1 MSPSSTVAQRADV
14 HSRVTAEII
23 AAIEQGAGEWRAPWF
38 HSGTSIARPTN
49 ISSGKRYR
57 GINTVALWAAG
68 FAGGYG
74 DGLWGT
80 YRQWREAGA
89 QVREGERSTTVVLW
103 RETQVAQQA
112 DDEDDDDGHRR
123 MFARAFSVFN
133 VAQVDGYEHRAAPAL
148 PEAERL
154 AQAEAFITS
163 LGVKTVF
170 GGSEAYYRLSGDTVF
185 MPPFA
190 SFRDAASFYGVWL
203 HENGHASGARQRL
216 DRDLSGRFGS
226 AAYAAE
232 ECCVEILSGLV
243 LADLGIAHHPRPDH
257 AAYIGSWLNVLKHDP
272 KAIFTAASKAQ
283 QAADWMHAQQ
293 PQDEEM
299 PEAIAPEL
307 DRAEIDKKAVRS
319 SLPTSSASACSATV
333 VSMMPIKHPPGEGLH
348 GPPRGRH
355 DWARRVRR
363 PESSEPQ
370 SRAPVAPN
378 PDAWM

>member
-1 MSPSSTVAQRADV
+1 MTRQKIRNSRPNGRQERKRTAGVGRSVEGAREARAAGHGDSTMRNTSSSVLRADV
-14 HSRVTAEII
+14 YSRVTAEII

-38 HSGTSIARPTN
+38 HNGSSIARPTN
-49 ISSGKRYR
+49 LSSGKRYR
-57 GINTVALWAAG
+57 GINTLALWAAG
-68 FAGGYG
+68 FAAGYG

-80 YRQWREAGA
+80 YKQWQDAGA

-103 RETQVAQQA
+103 REIQASRQA
-112 DDEDDDDGHRR
+112 DKKDDDDDHRR

-133 VAQVDGYEHRAAPAL
+133 IAQVDGYERPDTPVL

-154 AQAEAFITS
+154 GHAEAFIAN
-163 LGVKTVF
+163 LGVKTEF
-170 GGSEAYYRLSGDTVF
+170 GGSEAYYRPSVDTVF
-185 MPPFA
+185 MPPFS

-203 HENGHASGARQRL
+203 HECGHACGSKHRL

-257 AAYIGSWLNVLKHDP
+257 AAYVAAWLKVLKDDP

-293 PQDEEM
+293 PQAEEM
-299 PEAIAPEL
+299 AA
-307 DRAEIDKKAVRS
+307 
-319 SLPTSSASACSATV
+319 
-333 VSMMPIKHPPGEGLH
+333 
-348 GPPRGRH
+348 
-355 DWARRVRR
+355 
-363 PESSEPQ
+363 
-370 SRAPVAPN
+370 
-378 PDAWM
+378 

>member
-1 MSPSSTVAQRADV
+1 MSHSSTSVQRADV
-14 HSRVTAEII
+14 YSRVTAEII

-38 HSGTSIARPTN
+38 HNGTSIARPTN
-49 ISSGKRYR
+49 IASGKRYR
-57 GINTVALWAAG
+57 GINTLALWAAG
-68 FAGGYG
+68 FAAGYG

-80 YRQWREAGA
+80 YKQWQDAGA

-103 RETQVAQQA
+103 REIQVSRQS
-112 DDEDDDDGHRR
+112 DNDDDDDGHRR

-133 VAQVDGYEHRAAPAL
+133 VAQVNGYERPVTPEL

-154 AQAEAFITS
+154 AHAEAFIAN

-170 GGSEAYYRLSGDTVF
+170 GGSEAYYRPSADTVF
-185 MPPFA
+185 MPPFT

-203 HENGHASGARQRL
+203 HESGHASGSKHRL

-257 AAYIGSWLNVLKHDP
+257 AAYVASWLKVLKDDP

-293 PQDEEM
+293 PQAEEM
-299 PEAIAPEL
+299 AA
-307 DRAEIDKKAVRS
+307 
-319 SLPTSSASACSATV
+319 
-333 VSMMPIKHPPGEGLH
+333 
-348 GPPRGRH
+348 
-355 DWARRVRR
+355 
-363 PESSEPQ
+363 
-370 SRAPVAPN
+370 
-378 PDAWM
+378 